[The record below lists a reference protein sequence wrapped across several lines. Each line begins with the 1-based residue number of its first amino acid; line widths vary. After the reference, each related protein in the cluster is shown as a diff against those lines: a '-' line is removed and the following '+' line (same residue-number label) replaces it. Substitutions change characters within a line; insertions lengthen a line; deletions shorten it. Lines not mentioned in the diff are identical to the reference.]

1 LSGDKVSNDQY
12 LKEILSTVKTI
23 AVVGASSKPDKD
35 SYRVM
40 EVLINFGYEV
50 FPVNPNY
57 EGKKILDKE
66 CYPNLKSIKEKV
78 DMVDIFRTKD
88 FIFNLTKEAIEI
100 KAEVLWTQE
109 GITHEEAANLGR
121 RAGLVV
127 VMDECPKKILES

>member
-1 LSGDKVSNDQY
+1 MNNNQY
-12 LKEILSTVKTI
+12 LKEILSNVKTI

-40 EVLINFGYEV
+40 ETLINFGYEV

-57 EGKKILDKE
+57 AGERILGKE

-78 DMVDIFRTKD
+78 HMVDIFRVKD

-100 KAEVLWTQE
+100 KAEVIWTQE
-109 GITHEEAANLGR
+109 GITHEEAASLGR

-127 VMDECPKKILES
+127 VMDECPKKILEG

>member
-1 LSGDKVSNDQY
+1 MNKNQY
-12 LKEILSTVKTI
+12 LKEVLSEVKTI
-23 AVVGASSKPDKD
+23 AIVGASSKPEKD

-40 EVLINFGYEV
+40 ETLINYGYEV

-57 EGKKILDKE
+57 KGERILGKE

-78 DMVDIFRTKD
+78 HMVDIFRAKD

-121 RAGLVV
+121 RAGLIV
-127 VMDECPKKILES
+127 VMDECPKKILEG

>member
-1 LSGDKVSNDQY
+1 MNKNQY
-12 LKEILSTVKTI
+12 LKEVLSKVKTI
-23 AVVGASSKPDKD
+23 AIVGASSKPEKD

-40 EVLINFGYEV
+40 EALINFGYEV

-57 EGKKILDKE
+57 VGKRILGKE
-66 CYPNLKSIKEKV
+66 CYPSLKAIKEKI
-78 DMVDIFRTKD
+78 DMVDIFRAKD
-88 FIFNLTKEAIEI
+88 FIYNLTKEAIEI

-121 RAGLVV
+121 SAGLIV

>member
-1 LSGDKVSNDQY
+1 MNSNQY
-12 LKEILSTVKTI
+12 LKEILSNVKTI

-40 EVLINFGYEV
+40 EALINYGYEV

-57 EGKKILDKE
+57 AGEKILGKE
-66 CYPNLKSIKEKV
+66 CYPNLKAIKEKV
-78 DMVDIFRTKD
+78 DMVDIFRSAD
-88 FIFNLTKEAIEI
+88 FIFNLTKEVIEI

-109 GITHEEAANLGR
+109 GIIHKESASLGR
-121 RAGLVV
+121 NAGLVV